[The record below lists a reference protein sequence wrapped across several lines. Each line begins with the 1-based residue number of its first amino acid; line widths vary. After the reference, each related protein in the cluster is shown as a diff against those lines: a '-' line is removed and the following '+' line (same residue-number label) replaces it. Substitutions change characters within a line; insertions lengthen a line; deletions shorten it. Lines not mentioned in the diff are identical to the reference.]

1 MQQGVL
7 LYATRRQ
14 VYCKF
19 DTNDMAF
26 VGTMIWYH
34 THKQIHTKH
43 TRVPIDWHRNIYQH
57 HLLCA
62 YSSYLYY
69 IELITQWYQKT
80 ILHRSTISLFFKNYL
95 LAKVT
100 YLPIRFSKT
109 KSFLG
114 NTKNTYRN
122 GENEQITHDTRH
134 ADRKMTRVG

>member
-14 VYCKF
+14 VYK
-19 DTNDMAF
+19 
-26 VGTMIWYH
+26 
-34 THKQIHTKH
+34 KH
-43 TRVPIDWHRNIYQH
+43 RP
-57 HLLCA
+57 
-62 YSSYLYY
+62 
-69 IELITQWYQKT
+69 
-80 ILHRSTISLFFKNYL
+80 TISSFFKNYL
-95 LAKVT
+95 LAKVR

-109 KSFLG
+109 KSFLR